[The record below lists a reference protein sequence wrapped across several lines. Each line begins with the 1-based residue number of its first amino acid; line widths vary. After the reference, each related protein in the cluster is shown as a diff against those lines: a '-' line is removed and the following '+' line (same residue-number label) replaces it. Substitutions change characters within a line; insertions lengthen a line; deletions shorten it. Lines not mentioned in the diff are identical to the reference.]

1 MLVNFVSSANADV
14 SIGSGRYALVALLSD
29 FSCWV
34 ALVSTGDRLCQWVS
48 LLGSRDVYLK
58 MPVCCAHFLAKEMF
72 ILVRWNC
79 SSLDRLYFAAFLWF
93 LLCDRQECG
102 KTGKSSAPK
111 MHRRGKKSKRFLQ
124 NFRKLIQVLKAARSR
139 SGNIFQVA
147 FQSQHRAPNPFL
159 PFMGSCSN
167 IFSLTWKTTVPSYI
181 SSTLRADGLKTA
193 MSQTNLIHSLL
204 SGKDQIPI
212 YRGE

>member
-1 MLVNFVSSANADV
+1 M
-14 SIGSGRYALVALLSD
+14 SIRSGRYALVGLVSD
-29 FSCWV
+29 FFHVGWLS
-34 ALVSTGDRLCQWVS
+34 LVQVTGCVSGFLCY
-48 LLGSRDVYLK
+48 VYLK
-58 MPVCCAHFLAKEMF
+58 MPVCCTHFLAKEMF

-111 MHRRGKKSKRFLQ
+111 MHIRGKKSKRFLQ

-147 FQSQHRAPNPFL
+147 FQSPAQ
-159 PFMGSCSN
+159 GSKP
-167 IFSLTWKTTVPSYI
+167 IL
-181 SSTLRADGLKTA
+181 A
-193 MSQTNLIHSLL
+193 IHGIL
-204 SGKDQIPI
+204 Q
-212 YRGE
+212 